1 MKFSQHANVLW
12 TNECL
17 FEQLRSEISGDSV
30 LPPEP
35 SDAILEL
42 RKYIENSKEPIGTKA
57 VISSGITPEEET
69 SALPPDDPVIS
80 QENAVVPTENIA
92 SVEQSSNPDQ
102 VLGKLDKVIDAINN
116 LAQIVATKI
125 AD

>member
-1 MKFSQHANVLW
+1 M
-12 TNECL
+12 
-17 FEQLRSEISGDSV
+17 RSEISGDSV